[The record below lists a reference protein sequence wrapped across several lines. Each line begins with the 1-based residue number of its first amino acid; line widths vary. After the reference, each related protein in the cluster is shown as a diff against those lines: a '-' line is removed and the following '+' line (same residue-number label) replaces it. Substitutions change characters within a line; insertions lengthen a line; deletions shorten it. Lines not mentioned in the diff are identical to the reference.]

1 MNRLV
6 LIHALGLALA
16 TAACTTTYDYEPTT
30 AGPADGGQ
38 RAPRDRS
45 SNQFVRGVYA
55 DLLGRAPAAYGVALQ
70 IDGVTQL
77 TVPIDEQAQLV
88 AVLDGIGDARPMRNL
103 LVNGLLH
110 GAEVALPDKAAVADP
125 RGFVRQQ
132 FARLLGREPNAYE
145 LAAFA
150 GAWSDPAVGP
160 RTVIRAITASREY
173 QRQ

>member
-1 MNRLV
+1 MNRIV
-6 LIHALGLALA
+6 LACALA
-16 TAACTTTYDYEPTT
+16 TAACATTYDYDPLEVGKPDGEPH
-30 AGPADGGQ
+30 PV
-38 RAPRDRS
+38 RDKS
-45 SNQFVRGVYA
+45 SSQFVRGVYS
-55 DLLGRAPAAYGVALQ
+55 DLLGRTPTSYELTLSVNGAPV
-70 IDGVTQL
+70 VTL
-77 TVPIDEQAQLV
+77 PIDEQAQLV

-160 RTVIRAITASREY
+160 RTVVRAITASREY